1 MTPEQFIE
9 KWKAST
15 RTEKSASQE
24 HFLDLC
30 ELLEV
35 PKPGDVDPHGAEYTL
50 EKAVKKPGGG
60 SGSADVWKKDCF
72 AWEYKGNRKNLVA
85 AYTQVKEYADA
96 LQNPPL
102 LIHRAALNQWLQR
115 VRELFVPRANPL
127 ETIGE
132 AGCGFGSSNWFGFT
146 DCRAWRSNFSF
157 GLCGFNFAAF
167 PTAKIERGL
176 LRGFFI
182 LKSF

>member
-24 HFLDLC
+24 HFLNLC

-35 PKPGDVDPHGAEYTL
+35 PKPGDVDPHGTEYTF

-60 SGSADVWKKDCF
+60 AGSADVWKKGCF
-72 AWEYKGNRKNLVA
+72 AWEYKGDRKNLVA

-102 LIHRAALNQWLQR
+102 LIVSDMKEIR
-115 VRELFVPRANPL
+115 VHTQFTG
-127 ETIGE
+127 TIG
-132 AGCGFGSSNWFGFT
+132 T
-146 DCRAWRSNFSF
+146 QTVF
-157 GLCGFNFAAF
+157 GLSDL
-167 PTAKIERGL
+167 TAPEVRRK
-176 LRGFFI
+176 LR
-182 LKSF
+182 